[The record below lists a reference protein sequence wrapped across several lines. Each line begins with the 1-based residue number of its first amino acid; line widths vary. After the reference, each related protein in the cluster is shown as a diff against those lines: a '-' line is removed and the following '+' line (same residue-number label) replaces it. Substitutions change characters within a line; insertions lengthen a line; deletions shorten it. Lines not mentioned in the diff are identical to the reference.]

1 MKFLITLSLSLVSAL
16 SFANVDGYLSTKII
30 DLEKK
35 ILEEKD
41 ISISCSEW
49 VEKTNCLSY
58 LERFEKEFTFNA
70 NKYGLKKII
79 IDELEDSTIQM
90 NKVVR
95 VSVFKDFNKQLYKI
109 VPTIYKIDELN
120 TLSRSYSKD
129 YSFRIFCGAS
139 LTARQCELGLFN
151 FLKSKPKNISKGKV
165 KKVIITKADKDLSEK
180 GSLFISHE
188 NKNPK
193 NYIQSQTEERTP
205 ANSEEI

>member
-1 MKFLITLSLSLVSAL
+1 MKLLITLSLSLASAL
-16 SFANVDGYLSTKII
+16 SFANVDAHLSTKIVE
-30 DLEKK
+30 LEKK

-49 VEKTNCLSY
+49 VEKANCVSY
-58 LERFEKEFTFNA
+58 LERVEKELTFNA

-79 IDELEDSTIQM
+79 IDELEESTIQM
-90 NKVVR
+90 NKEVR
-95 VSVFKDFNKQLYKI
+95 VSVFKDFNSQLYKM
-109 VPTIYKIDELN
+109 VPTIHKIDELR
-120 TLSRSYSKD
+120 TLSRSYSRD

-139 LTARQCELGLFN
+139 LSAKQCELGLFN

-188 NKNPK
+188 NKNSK

-205 ANSEEI
+205 ANSEEV